1 MGTKKSRFYKAYLLN
16 WNCNVKFRNIIK
28 QKKLYVV
35 SPKNI
40 NEIKYI
46 INSNLK
52 KMKKILSIAI
62 LLFASSSIFAQ
73 TQQEEIDYYQSI
85 FGMEKKLVV
94 AAFLELE
101 EDDAFWPI
109 YDEYEKARKE
119 LGKKRIKLIVDYAD
133 NYDNLTDE
141 KTDELVKTNQD
152 VRKSTTNLLNKYY
165 KKVKKV
171 SGSRTAAQFYQIENY
186 FVVAITAQIYSTIP
200 LIGEL
205 E

>member
-1 MGTKKSRFYKAYLLN
+1 
-16 WNCNVKFRNIIK
+16 
-28 QKKLYVV
+28 
-35 SPKNI
+35 
-40 NEIKYI
+40 
-46 INSNLK
+46 
-52 KMKKILSIAI
+52 MKKILSIAI